1 MRRASLL
8 LGLTLLL
15 TACSPRLL
23 MQSCTLEYKVDTGAQ
38 GIVEAEAI
46 YRNVIEVTD
55 GQDYILI
62 KQISNQKEGMYN
74 RIVEIYIDREQTLST
89 DKYEIGSLRCHAV
102 N

>member
-1 MRRASLL
+1 MKRVSLL

-23 MQSCTLEYKVDTGAQ
+23 LQSCTLEYKVDTGLQ
-38 GIVEAEAI
+38 GIVESQAV

-62 KQISNQKEGMYN
+62 KQISDKKEGMYN
-74 RIVEIYIDREQTLST
+74 RIVEVYIDRTQTLNI
-89 DKYEIGSLRCHAV
+89 DMYEIGRLKCYAV